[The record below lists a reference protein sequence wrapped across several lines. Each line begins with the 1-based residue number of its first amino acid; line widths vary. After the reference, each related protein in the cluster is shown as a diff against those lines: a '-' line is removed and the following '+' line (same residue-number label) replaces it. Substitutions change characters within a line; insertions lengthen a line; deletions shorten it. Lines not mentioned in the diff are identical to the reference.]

1 VIRGFIWYAFYFI
14 LFSILTVGLI
24 IPFYVIFLLIAFS
37 PASEKLWRWVNGI
50 RPLRLASEKERL
62 TPLLEE
68 VYKAYS
74 KKVKKK
80 NAKNA
85 KLFIQESMS
94 INAFAF
100 GNETLV
106 LTKGSLDLLSDDAL
120 KGLIAHELAHFHC
133 LDTKWAL
140 FAYVANFPMS
150 FLMKKLRQIDSTL
163 KDGLLRFLFGIIFGF
178 FRLMEFIGDLVL
190 MYHSRKRE
198 YEADALA
205 LIYGYGEELA
215 GVLIQLYQIS
225 MEKPKSVGE
234 MLKATHPAITKR
246 VEKLEAILYK

>member
-1 VIRGFIWYAFYFI
+1 MIRGLIWYAFYFV

-24 IPFYVIFLLIAFS
+24 IPFYVIFLLIALM
-37 PASEKLWRWVNGI
+37 PVSENLWRWVNGI

-68 VYKAYS
+68 VYESYL
-74 KKVKKK
+74 KKVTKSH
-80 NAKNA
+80 AKRVG
-85 KLFIQESMS
+85 LFIQESMS

-100 GNETLV
+100 GRETLV
-106 LTKGSLDLLSDDAL
+106 LTKGSIDLLSDEAL
-120 KGLIAHELAHFHC
+120 KGLIAHELAHFHNH
-133 LDTKWAL
+133 DTKRAL

-163 KDGLLRFLFGIIFGF
+163 KDGLFRFLFGIIFGF
-178 FRLMEFIGDLVL
+178 FRLMEFIGDLIL
-190 MYHSRKRE
+190 MHHSRQQE
-198 YEADALA
+198 YKADALA
-205 LIYGYGEELA
+205 LRYGYGEELA

-234 MLKATHPAITKR
+234 MLKATHAPITKR
-246 VEKLEAILYK
+246 IERLESSLN

>member
-1 VIRGFIWYAFYFI
+1 MIRGFIWYAFYFI

-37 PASEKLWRWVNGI
+37 PASEKLWCWVNGI

-62 TPLLEE
+62 IPLLEE

-106 LTKGSLDLLSDDAL
+106 LTKGSIDLLSCEAL
-120 KGLIAHELAHFHC
+120 KGLIAHELAHFHN
-133 LDTKWAL
+133 LDTKRAL
-140 FAYVANFPMS
+140 FAYVVNFPMS

-163 KDGLLRFLFGIIFGF
+163 KDGLFRFLFGMIFAF

-190 MYHSRKRE
+190 MYHSRQRE
-198 YEADALA
+198 YEADSLA
-205 LIYGYGEELA
+205 EKWGYGEELA
-215 GVLIQLYQIS
+215 GVLNSCTKYQWRS
-225 MEKPKSVGE
+225 Q
-234 MLKATHPAITKR
+234 KA
-246 VEKLEAILYK
+246 LERC